1 LEASHALA
9 DAAARHVQTDDADAA
24 TAASMAKAYTGE
36 YLAELVQDCVQMH
49 GGIGVTYEHDIHLF
63 LRRITVDR
71 LTYGTPA
78 DHRQRI
84 ATLRMQAA

>member
-1 LEASHALA
+1 
-9 DAAARHVQTDDADAA
+9 
-24 TAASMAKAYTGE
+24 
-36 YLAELVQDCVQMH
+36 MH

-71 LTYGTPA
+71 LTYGTPT

-84 ATLRMQAA
+84 AALCARTPPDPPNHEAFAT